1 MNFSLFPTLI
11 LLTTERQVQALYDL
25 ECFPKTTRLE
35 NWFLQEQDPISP
47 QHHAHLVKGHLKI
60 TVTVPLV
67 LPKGPQNLLR
77 LAELSL
83 TQGFFENSSQCF
95 FRIF

>member
-1 MNFSLFPTLI
+1 MTGTSQENFSVELVL
-11 LLTTERQVQALYDL
+11 
-25 ECFPKTTRLE
+25 
-35 NWFLQEQDPISP
+35 LQEHDPISP
-47 QHHAHLVKGHLKI
+47 KHHAHLVKGHLKI

-67 LPKGPQNLLR
+67 LPKGPVPKRILR

>member
-1 MNFSLFPTLI
+1 MQAGRQKGGPQMEKLFPVEFVL
-11 LLTTERQVQALYDL
+11 
-25 ECFPKTTRLE
+25 
-35 NWFLQEQDPISP
+35 LQEHDPISP
-47 QHHAHLVKGHLKI
+47 THHAHLVKGHLKI